1 MKKNNE
7 KNYMLFIYG
16 NFKGGDKLV
25 SEIMSSLEPVL
36 SSDCLKFTYG
46 DFGIVAH
53 FRTTYS
59 FNELS
64 EYCKYVLNVWV
75 SQYFLIEN
83 NGNAFGHAE
92 DDIVEHIF
100 NLDVNVEDFH
110 SKLDEDSEV
119 SEYGDVKN
127 FSDLYL
133 EFMNKLNTK
142 KDDVDFEFEDDYD
155 EEEDDED
162 NLITKRWRREKSFIS
177 LNDILDKITEKGMNS
192 LTEFEKQQLNK
203 YANG

>member
-25 SEIMSSLEPVL
+25 SEIMSSLEPAL

-59 FNELS
+59 FNKLS
-64 EYCKYVLNVWV
+64 EYCKYALNIWV

-83 NGNAFGHAE
+83 NGNAYGYAD
-92 DDIVEHIF
+92 DDIVNHIF
-100 NLDVNVEDFH
+100 NLDVSDEDFH
-110 SKLDEDSEV
+110 PKSD
-119 SEYGDVKN
+119 GVKN
-127 FSDLYL
+127 FPDLYL
-133 EFMNKLNTK
+133 EFMNKLNNGDLK
-142 KDDVDFEFEDDYD
+142 NEEINFDYESD
-155 EEEDDED
+155 EEEDEDEI
-162 NLITKRWRREKSFIS
+162 NLIAKRWRREKSFIS
-177 LNDILDKITEKGMNS
+177 LDDILDKITEKGIDS
-192 LTEFEKQQLNK
+192 LTQNEKTHLKK

>member
-75 SQYFLIEN
+75 PSGQ
-83 NGNAFGHAE
+83 
-92 DDIVEHIF
+92 DDRCGMAG
-100 NLDVNVEDFH
+100 
-110 SKLDEDSEV
+110 S
-119 SEYGDVKN
+119 
-127 FSDLYL
+127 
-133 EFMNKLNTK
+133 
-142 KDDVDFEFEDDYD
+142 
-155 EEEDDED
+155 
-162 NLITKRWRREKSFIS
+162 RWPGVTR
-177 LNDILDKITEKGMNS
+177 
-192 LTEFEKQQLNK
+192 
-203 YANG
+203 